1 MWAHGRIAAALH
13 SLHRVMAG
21 YPFKEIEAKWQAHWE
36 SQATFRVPKTVDTSK
51 PKYYVLDMFPYPS
64 GAGLHVG
71 HPEGYTASDIVARY
85 KRMRGFNVLHPMG
98 WDAFGLP
105 AEQYA
110 IRTGTH
116 PRITTERNVNR
127 FREQLKSLGFSYD
140 WEREIDTTDPA
151 YYKWTQWIVKQL
163 FERGLAYQE
172 ELPVWWCP
180 ELGTTLANEEVIDGK
195 SEVGGFECVRRPLRQ
210 WVLKIT
216 EYADALLAGLDDLDW
231 PSSTKEMQRNWIGRS
246 EGAEIDFPV
255 AGHPGVELRVFT
267 TRPDTLFGATY
278 MVLAPE
284 HDLVAKLT
292 TPEQRAAVE
301 AYREAASRKSELE
314 RTELQKEKTGVFT
327 GAYAVNPATGREIPI
342 WIADYVLA
350 GYGTGAIMAVPAQD
364 QRDFEFAAK
373 FGLPVI
379 RTVQPPADFDGKSA
393 WLGDGIVIN
402 SGFLNGKSVE
412 QAKAAMIEWLER
424 QGHGERRVN
433 YRLRD
438 WLFSRQRYWG
448 EPFPIVFVDGEAKTV
463 SDGEL
468 PVRLPELED
477 FKPSGS
483 PEGPLAKAGAWLE
496 TVDPETG
503 KKARRETNTMPQ
515 WAGSCWYYLRFIDPH
530 NDERLV
536 DPALEKYWMPVDL
549 YIGGSEHA
557 VLHLLY
563 ARFWHKVLY
572 DAGVVS
578 TPEPFMKLV
587 HQGIILG
594 ELEFTVNGERVP
606 EEQVEKQGD
615 KFVLRDRPDVV
626 VEARAYKMSKAR
638 GNVVN
643 PDEIVARYGADAFR
657 LYEMFMGPLEQV
669 KPWNTRGVEGT
680 HRFLNRAWRLVAG
693 SDADD
698 GGNVPALVDTPPTR
712 EQSRLLHQ
720 TIAKVTDD
728 IEAMR
733 FNTAISALM
742 ELTNAAYKWPSL
754 PRAVAEPY
762 VLLLS
767 PLAPHLAEELWQRL
781 GHGESLAYHAWP
793 VADPA
798 LLKADVLEIPVQV
811 NGKVRGKISV
821 PAEAHEDEVIEIAK
835 ADQNVGKH
843 LAGQSVKHAIYVR
856 GRIVNFVVGR

>member
-1 MWAHGRIAAALH
+1 MAA
-13 SLHRVMAG
+13 
-21 YPFKEIEAKWQAHWE
+21 YPFKDVETKWQTHWE
-36 SQATFRVPKTVDTSK
+36 RQATFRVPETVDTSK

-64 GAGLHVG
+64 GEGLHVG

-110 IRTGTH
+110 LKTGTH
-116 PRITTERNVNR
+116 PRVTTERNIKR

-140 WEREIDTTDPA
+140 WQREVNTTDPA
-151 YYKWTQWIVKQL
+151 YYKWTQWIFKQL

-195 SEVGGFECVRRPLRQ
+195 SEVGGFDCVRRPLRQ

-216 EYADALLAGLDDLDW
+216 QYADALLAGLDDLDW

-246 EGAEIDFPV
+246 EGAEIDFLV
-255 AGHPGVELRVFT
+255 DAGGAGVDGRAQTKLRVFT

-284 HDLVAKLT
+284 HELVLNLT
-292 TPEQRAAVE
+292 TPEQRAAVD
-301 AYREAASRKSELE
+301 AYRDAASRKSELE
-314 RTELQKEKTGVFT
+314 RTELAKDKTGVFT
-327 GAYAVNPATGREIPI
+327 GAYAVNPATGGKIPI

-350 GYGTGAIMAVPAQD
+350 GYGTGAIMAVPGGD
-364 QRDFEFAAK
+364 QRDFEFAEK

-379 RTVQPPADFDGKSA
+379 RTVEAPADFDDASA
-393 WLGDGIVIN
+393 WTGDGTVIN
-402 SGFLNGKSVE
+402 SGFLNGKNVE
-412 QAKAAMIEWLER
+412 QAKAAMIDWLER
-424 QGHGERRVN
+424 EGTGERRVN
-433 YRLRD
+433 YKLRD

-448 EPFPIVFVDGEAKTV
+448 EPFPVVFVDGKPQTV
-463 SDGEL
+463 ADSEL
-468 PVRLPELED
+468 PVVLPELEE

-483 PEGPLAKAGAWLE
+483 PEGPLAMAGAWLE
-496 TVDPETG
+496 TVDAKTG

-515 WAGSCWYYLRFIDPH
+515 WAGSCWYYLRFVDPTNSERLIDPK
-530 NDERLV
+530 
-536 DPALEKYWMPVDL
+536 LEKYWLPVDL
-549 YIGGSEHA
+549 YVGGSEHA

-563 ARFWHKVLY
+563 ARFWHKALY
-572 DAGVVS
+572 DAGAVS
-578 TPEPFMKLV
+578 TPEPFLKLV
-587 HQGIILG
+587 HQGMILG
-594 ELEFTVNGERVP
+594 ELEFTVNGERVA
-606 EEQVEKQGD
+606 EDQVEKQGD
-615 KFVLRDRPDVV
+615 RFVLRSDPTVT
-626 VEARAYKMSKAR
+626 VEARAYKMSKSR

-680 HRFLNRAWRLVAG
+680 HRFLNRVWRLVAG
-693 SDADD
+693 SDLDE
-698 GGNVPALVDTPPTR
+698 GGNAPPLGNDAPTR
-712 EQSRLLHQ
+712 EQLRLVHQ
-720 TIAKVTDD
+720 TIAKVTED

-742 ELTNAAYKWPSL
+742 ELTNAAYKWPSM
-754 PRAVAEPY
+754 PRAAAESL

-821 PAEAHEDEVIEIAK
+821 PAEAEEGVVIEIARR
-835 ADQNVGKH
+835 DPNVGKH
-843 LAGQSVKHAIYVR
+843 LAGQNVKRAIYVR
-856 GRIVNFVVGR
+856 GRIVNFVVGG